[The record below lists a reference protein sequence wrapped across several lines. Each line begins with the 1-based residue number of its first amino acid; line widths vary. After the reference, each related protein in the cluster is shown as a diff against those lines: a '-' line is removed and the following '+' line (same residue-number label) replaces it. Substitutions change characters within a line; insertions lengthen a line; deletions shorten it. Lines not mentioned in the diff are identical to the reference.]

1 MSRWKEVFNVNIGIS
16 KEEIAKIFEENGVK
30 DGERTSVDKIVYA
43 IADVINKNNQQIE
56 KNVANFVS
64 KEFDKKLRTRY

>member
-1 MSRWKEVFNVNIGIS
+1 MNIGIS

-64 KEFDKKLRTRY
+64 KEFDKKLRTQY